1 MNQDVEARR
10 IVIEG
15 RVQGV
20 FYRASAAR
28 RAKELGLNGW
38 VRNLAD
44 GRVEAHAEGARAS
57 LLEFVEW
64 CRKGPPAARVKS
76 LDCREAPVEGHA
88 AFSVLKD

>member
-20 FYRASAAR
+20 FYRASAER
-28 RAKELGLNGW
+28 RAKELGLSGW

-44 GRVEAHAEGARAS
+44 GRVEAHVEGARPS

-64 CRKGPPAARVKS
+64 CRKGPPAARVVF
-76 LDCREAPVEGHA
+76 LDAREVPVEGHA
-88 AFSVLKD
+88 SFSVLKD